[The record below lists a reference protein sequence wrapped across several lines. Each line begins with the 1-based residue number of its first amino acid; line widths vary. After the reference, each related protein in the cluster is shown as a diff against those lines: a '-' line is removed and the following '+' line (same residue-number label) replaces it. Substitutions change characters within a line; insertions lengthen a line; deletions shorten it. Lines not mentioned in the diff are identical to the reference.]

1 MEVAMVNNKLYE
13 SIFDSLLEQ
22 VLLSKE
28 ALSKNHNLYKTNLAP
43 IFDLGDSTHSLYDS
57 LVSTNEYRAARSIEK
72 LLISMF
78 EQSNIT
84 FELYPVDQI
93 YSKMPLSEQRKSLP
107 FSIVMLEDEKRVGY
121 FFC

>member
-1 MEVAMVNNKLYE
+1 MVNNKLYE